1 MHTPFIG
8 NLWGSDSPEIEF
20 LSRFYKG
27 DRILQYV
34 NATLRKYDWAV
45 PLRYK
50 KGLQFLILFK
60 KF

>member
-8 NLWGSDSPEIEF
+8 NIWGSDSPDIEF

-50 KGLQFLILFK
+50 NESGC
-60 KF
+60 